1 MFDVA
6 SSEVILLGVVAL
18 LVIPPKDLPKAMRF
32 AGHWVGKVRGVA
44 NQFRSGFDTMVREA
58 ELQEMEKKWAAEN
71 ERIMR
76 EHPPEPSQRAALSGH
91 PERDDDMAHDGVGHD
106 GVSYKGVGYD
116 GTEGD
121 APPVMVATPAL
132 TAPSVV
138 EDAGTS
144 GAHEAA
150 PQAVQPEP
158 KAHP

>member
-91 PERDDDMAHDGVGHD
+91 PDHAAD
-106 GVSYKGVGYD
+106 VGYD

-121 APPVMVATPAL
+121 APPMMVETPAL
-132 TAPSVV
+132 TAPPVIA
-138 EDAGTS
+138 EPAGP
-144 GAHEAA
+144 GAHDAA
-150 PQAVQPEP
+150 PHAAEPET

>member
-76 EHPPEPSQRAALSGH
+76 EHPPEPVQMLPAVDS
-91 PERDDDMAHDGVGHD
+91 P
-106 GVSYKGVGYD
+106 GVGYD

-121 APPVMVATPAL
+121 APPVLVEPPAL
-132 TAPSVV
+132 TAPPHT
-138 EDAGTS
+138 EPA
-144 GAHEAA
+144 E
-150 PQAVQPEP
+150 PEI

>member
-6 SSEVILLGVVAL
+6 SSEVIVLGVVAL

-32 AGHWVGKVRGVA
+32 AGHWMGKVRGVA

-58 ELQEMEKKWAAEN
+58 ELQDMEKKWAAEN

-76 EHPPEPSQRAALSGH
+76 EHPPEPTQMLPLS
-91 PERDDDMAHDGVGHD
+91 DAT
-106 GVSYKGVGYD
+106 VGYD

-121 APPVMVATPAL
+121 APPMMVETPAL
-132 TAPSVV
+132 IAPPVTV
-138 EDAGTS
+138 EPAGP
-144 GAHEAA
+144 AHDVET
-150 PQAVQPEP
+150 ET

>member
-91 PERDDDMAHDGVGHD
+91 PERDHD
-106 GVSYKGVGYD
+106 VGYD

-121 APPVMVATPAL
+121 APPMMVETPAL
-132 TAPSVV
+132 TAPPVIA
-138 EDAGTS
+138 EPAGPGGHD
-144 GAHEAA
+144 GAPHVAET
-150 PQAVQPEP
+150 EP

>member
-91 PERDDDMAHDGVGHD
+91 AHLDHEVGPD
-106 GVSYKGVGYD
+106 VGPDVGYD

-121 APPVMVATPAL
+121 SPPMMVETPAL
-132 TAPSVV
+132 TAPPVIA
-138 EDAGTS
+138 EPAGP
-144 GAHEAA
+144 GAHSDA
-150 PQAVQPEP
+150 PHPVEPET

>member
-6 SSEVILLGVVAL
+6 SSEVVILGVVAL

-76 EHPPEPSQRAALSGH
+76 EHPPEPTMLPLS
-91 PERDDDMAHDGVGHD
+91 E
-106 GVSYKGVGYD
+106 SSGVGYD

-121 APPVMVATPAL
+121 VPPVMTAQPAL
-132 TAPSVV
+132 TAPAAHV
-138 EDAGTS
+138 EP
-144 GAHEAA
+144 AHDAA
-150 PQAVQPEP
+150 PHSAEP
-158 KAHP
+158 APAEPATKVNP